1 MVYDLR
7 ILRSVNPIQVSLP
20 LFSFDKLYNFCVQCL
35 VEPCQLRFLQGA
47 DLSTDKIVVMSAC
60 GQVQLVDILDVD
72 NTKLDVFQL
81 DTQGDILT
89 CSTSGGQVVSLQEE

>member
-7 ILRSVNPIQVSLP
+7 ILRSVNPIQVSPTL
-20 LFSFDKLYNFCVQCL
+20 LFVDKLYNIFVQCL

-81 DTQGDILT
+81 DTQGEILT
-89 CSTSGGQVVSLQEE
+89 CSTSDQFVSLQEE

>member
-1 MVYDLR
+1 MIFVFCEVLTRFRLVRLYF
-7 ILRSVNPIQVSLP
+7 ILTSII
-20 LFSFDKLYNFCVQCL
+20 NFCVQCL

-81 DTQGDILT
+81 DTQGEILT
-89 CSTSGGQVVSLQEE
+89 CSTSDQFVSLQEE

>member
-1 MVYDLR
+1 M
-7 ILRSVNPIQVSLP
+7 
-20 LFSFDKLYNFCVQCL
+20 
-35 VEPCQLRFLQGA
+35 EPCQLRFLQGA

-81 DTQGDILT
+81 DTQGDIHMIIM
-89 CSTSGGQVVSLQEE
+89 CCQIMSLQVE

>member
-1 MVYDLR
+1 M
-7 ILRSVNPIQVSLP
+7 
-20 LFSFDKLYNFCVQCL
+20 
-35 VEPCQLRFLQGA
+35 EPCQLRFLQGA

-81 DTQGDILT
+81 DTQGD
-89 CSTSGGQVVSLQEE
+89 

>member
-1 MVYDLR
+1 M
-7 ILRSVNPIQVSLP
+7 
-20 LFSFDKLYNFCVQCL
+20 
-35 VEPCQLRFLQGA
+35 EPCQLRFLQGA

-81 DTQGDILT
+81 DTQGKQFSRSKQKVFNLIL
-89 CSTSGGQVVSLQEE
+89 QVE